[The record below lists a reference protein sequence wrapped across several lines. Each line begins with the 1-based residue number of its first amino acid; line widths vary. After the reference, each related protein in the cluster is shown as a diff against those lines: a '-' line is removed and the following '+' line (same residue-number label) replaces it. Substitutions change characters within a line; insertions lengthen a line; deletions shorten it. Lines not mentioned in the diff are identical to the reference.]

1 MTSQFVVFDAADI
14 AAGPVCRVDLP
25 RALSFGLHGTFVPDL
40 IFQADELLRRWK
52 VANMG

>member
-52 VANMG
+52 VAL